1 MSSIFNKV
9 ELARCPRSRQPFHEL
24 KKLTGEMGI
33 AYPVFNKLMMPSDVF
48 KVSLASIIKFE
59 NLRAPLFGDVYVD
72 FFAFATPLRIL
83 DDKDLDTPEDFEKIA
98 DLEDDTFAVPHWLP
112 ASLDECDKY
121 TLWDYFGFGIKK
133 TVGQVWTVGSMTDV
147 PSKIHNTPMSYP
159 LRAYNKVWNE
169 YFRDEQL
176 QNEIVWS
183 DKQTGYNYMPLR
195 VNWNK
200 DYFNTAR
207 ENQQLGNPVPLPLSL
222 IGRSPI
228 GIKLGTFENDVTGV
242 NLQRVGESTTPY
254 VYNLNPFVYSNSSLG
269 GAGSLYANFSSA
281 NVSNQA
287 TIEDWRVSLAT
298 QRLLERG
305 NITGTRY
312 TEYLQSNFN
321 VVAQDSRLQR
331 PEFCGRLRLPV
342 ITEEILQTSETSG
355 TSPQGNRTAN
365 AQAGCSNKFFTYH
378 AKEWTILQILMCV
391 RPKSNYMADGIP
403 HEWLLSERY
412 DFPHPLFSKLGQ
424 EAIYK
429 TELYNDGVDAHSERI
444 FGYTGCLDWLRI
456 SRNNAVADF
465 RDESYASWTFDR
477 SLDSTVAL
485 NSDFIT
491 CNPRKTAFANQE
503 APAFAAFVDVRV
515 KAYRPIPKQGVIV

>member
-24 KKLTGEMGI
+24 KKLTGDMGLI
-33 AYPVFNKLMMPSDVF
+33 YPVFNKLMMPADVW

-72 FFAFATPLRIL
+72 FFAFATPLRLL

-98 DLEDDTFAVPHWLP
+98 DVEDDTFAVPHWLP
-112 ASLDECDKY
+112 ASLTECDKY

-133 TVGQVWTVGSMTDV
+133 TVGQIWTVGSMTAV
-147 PSKIHNTPMSYP
+147 PSEVHNTPMSYP

-176 QNEIVWS
+176 QQEIVWS
-183 DKQTGYNYMPLR
+183 DKQVGYNYMPLR
-195 VNWNK
+195 ANWNK

-207 ENQQLGNPVPLPLSL
+207 ENQQLGNSVLLPF
-222 IGRSPI
+222 G
-228 GIKLGTFENDVTGV
+228 NVTGAIPV
-242 NLQRVGESTTPY
+242 GTEGPIAGATSWLKASIPSGGGTATVSGDAMNLGPKQI
-254 VYNLNPFVYSNSSLG
+254 
-269 GAGSLYANFSSA
+269 YAFA
-281 NVSNQA
+281 DDEA
-287 TIEDWRVSLAT
+287 MTITGTINDWRDSLAT
-298 QRLLERG
+298 QRFLERA

-312 TEYLQSNFN
+312 TEYLQANFN
-321 VVAQDSRLQR
+321 VIPQDSRLQR
-331 PEFCGRLRLPV
+331 PEFCGRLKVPV
-342 ITEEILQTSETSG
+342 ITEEIIQTSETSNS
-355 TSPQGNRTAN
+355 SPQGNRTAN
-365 AQAGCSNKFFTYH
+365 AQAGTSSRFFTYH
-378 AKEWTILQILMCV
+378 AKEWTVLQILMCV

-429 TELYNDGVDAHSERI
+429 TELYNDGVDANADKI
-444 FGYTGCLDWLRI
+444 FGYTGCLDWLRV

-477 SLDSTVAL
+477 SVDSSVAL
-485 NSDFIT
+485 NSDFIQ

-515 KAYRPIPKQGVIV
+515 KAYRPIPRQGVIV

>member
-24 KKLTGEMGI
+24 KKLTGEMGLI
-33 AYPVFNKLMMPSDVF
+33 YPVFNKLMMPADVF

-72 FFAFATPLRIL
+72 FFAFATPLRVL

-98 DLEDDTFAVPHWLP
+98 DVEDDTFSVPHWLP
-112 ASLDECDKY
+112 ASLTECDKY
-121 TLWDYFGFGIKK
+121 TLWDYFGFGIKQ
-133 TVGQVWTVGSMTDV
+133 TVGSVWTVGSMTAV
-147 PSKIHNTPMSYP
+147 PTQIHNTPMSYP

-195 VNWNK
+195 ANWNK

-207 ENQQLGNPVPLPLSL
+207 ENQQLGNPVPIPLGQ
-222 IGRSPI
+222 I
-228 GIKLGTFENDVTGV
+228 TGKFP
-242 NLQRVGESTTPY
+242 VGYDGGSSQPYSFNQLSVKYVTTPQTEY
-254 VYNLNPFVYSNSSLG
+254 SWQFPIPMIPPPSTMPVYADANSSTI
-269 GAGSLYANFSSA
+269 ATS
-281 NVSNQA
+281 A
-287 TIEDWRVSLAT
+287 TIDDWRVSMAT
-298 QRLLERG
+298 QRFLERA

-321 VVAQDSRLQR
+321 VIPQDSRLQR
-331 PEFCGRLRLPV
+331 PEFCGRLKLPV

-378 AKEWTILQILMCV
+378 AKEWTVLQILMCV

-403 HEWLLSERY
+403 HEWMLSERY

-429 TELYNDGVDAHSERI
+429 TELYNDGVDATSDKI
-444 FGYTGCLDWLRI
+444 FGYTGCLDWLRV

-477 SLDSTVAL
+477 SVDSTVAL

-515 KAYRPIPKQGVIV
+515 KAYRPIPRQGVIV